1 MRWEVFWVGFQASQK
16 GNFMLE
22 EFPVKALWKL
32 SWLWGP
38 RGGDVEGGREGVGVG
53 TCDGPRG
60 LGEGQA

>member
-1 MRWEVFWVGFQASQK
+1 
-16 GNFMLE
+16 MLE

-32 SWLWGP
+32 SWLWRP
-38 RGGDVEGGREGVGVG
+38 RGGDVEGGREGIGVG